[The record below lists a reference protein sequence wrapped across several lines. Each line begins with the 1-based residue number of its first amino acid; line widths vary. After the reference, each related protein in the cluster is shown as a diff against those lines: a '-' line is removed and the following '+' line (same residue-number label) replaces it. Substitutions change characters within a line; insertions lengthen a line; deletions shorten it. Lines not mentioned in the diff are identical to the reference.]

1 MVIKRGFILVVV
13 MQRGSIVLWETVE
26 TVAIPQNA
34 LNNTAARFVI
44 KVNYNKLIFV
54 LQEHL
59 GKRC

>member
-1 MVIKRGFILVVV
+1 

-26 TVAIPQNA
+26 TVAIPQIA

-54 LQEHL
+54 LQEDL
-59 GKRC
+59 GERC